1 MLQREHSAILSTFI
15 KLPFV
20 IKTLMF
26 CLFLSGYFTQVLLLL
41 LYCRPAVGSE
51 KQSVQDRA
59 EADVSAKL
67 GLLSGKL
74 SWVVEYPSNFN
85 PKQGQVMCI
94 LFTSFSSPNEAMAID
109 KYVRSMFTFVILDC
123 HLYI

>member
-1 MLQREHSAILSTFI
+1 M
-15 KLPFV
+15 
-20 IKTLMF
+20 
-26 CLFLSGYFTQVLLLL
+26 L

-51 KQSVQDRA
+51 KQSLQDRA

-94 LFTSFSSPNEAMAID
+94 LFTSFSLPNKAMTNIID
-109 KYVRSMFTFVILDC
+109 KYVRSMLTFQPGSFILDC
-123 HLYI
+123 NQYI